1 MSLKALFFFAL
12 AIVAVFAAEQPAKR
26 AIIAPAAYPYAA
38 YGAYPYAYGAY
49 PYAAAAPAVVP
60 AAVPAAAAYPYAA
73 YPYAYGY
80 DDGSY
85 FPGKYGPL
93 SKSIPM
99 SARRIKKDLE
109 MGNGPKRG
117 RYKNLHRHS
126 IYHQF
131 LSSRRSKYFSQLTNT
146 PITTLKMSPV
156 KIFFL
161 FALAFVAVF
170 AEEAEHTAQK
180 RQIFAS
186 VAGVPAYH
194 AAYAAAP
201 AVAVRAAPVVLP
213 YDDGKY
219 FPGKY
224 IGTGFPYESGPAFY
238 Y

>member
-93 SKSIPM
+93 SK
-99 SARRIKKDLE
+99 
-109 MGNGPKRG
+109 
-117 RYKNLHRHS
+117 
-126 IYHQF
+126 
-131 LSSRRSKYFSQLTNT
+131 
-146 PITTLKMSPV
+146 
-156 KIFFL
+156 
-161 FALAFVAVF
+161 
-170 AEEAEHTAQK
+170 
-180 RQIFAS
+180 
-186 VAGVPAYH
+186 
-194 AAYAAAP
+194 
-201 AVAVRAAPVVLP
+201 
-213 YDDGKY
+213 
-219 FPGKY
+219 
-224 IGTGFPYESGPAFY
+224 
-238 Y
+238 